1 MKAIILPLFAL
12 FLLAACGDKDMKSSE
27 VPAAVKTAF
36 QTAYPGAT
44 DVEWELEGT
53 DYEVEWEM
61 NGEEYE
67 ATYSATGMLKN
78 TDAGINL
85 TIDELPLPVQQA
97 VNTSFPGYVMD
108 DVQQVTV
115 NGQQQ
120 FEVEM
125 NSRDGNRKKATFTAT
140 GQLVSSEDE

>member
-1 MKAIILPLFAL
+1 MKGLTLITLALFAL
-12 FLLAACGDKDMKSSE
+12 VACGDKDAAASE
-27 VPAAVKTAF
+27 IPAAVKTAF

-44 DVEWELEGT
+44 DVEWELEG
-53 DYEVEWEM
+53 DEIEVEWEM

-67 ATYSATGMLKN
+67 ASYNRMGKLLDS
-78 TDAGINL
+78 DYGINM
-85 TIDELPLPVQQA
+85 TIDELPVTVQQA

-115 NGQQQ
+115 KGEQQ
-120 FEVEM
+120 FEIEM
-125 NSRDGNRKKATFTAT
+125 NSRTGDRKKATFTAA